1 MHALKIIHR
10 DLKPENILLRDSSD
24 EKSVVI
30 ADFGLATSI
39 ANPKEVLFKRCG
51 TPGFASPEILL
62 YDNKSPFYNE
72 KCDVFSIGVIFYL
85 LLSGK
90 QPFSGDS
97 YKGIL

>member
-39 ANPKEVLFKRCG
+39 ANPKEVLFKRYYYYYY
-51 TPGFASPEILL
+51 PSFFFMKEL
-62 YDNKSPFYNE
+62 FYIF
-72 KCDVFSIGVIFYL
+72 FS
-85 LLSGK
+85 
-90 QPFSGDS
+90 FSF
-97 YKGIL
+97 